1 MISLATEGDWA
12 CMIIEATKARVTLA
26 KGSDLRGIAKKPLTE
41 LMMITR
47 ELERL

>member
-1 MISLATEGDWA
+1 MIWLATEGNWA

-26 KGSDLRGIAKKPLTE
+26 KGSDLRGIAKKPFVE
-41 LMMITR
+41 LMIVTR

>member
-1 MISLATEGDWA
+1 MISLATEGNWA

-26 KGSDLRGIAKKPLTE
+26 KGSDLRG
-41 LMMITR
+41 MITR